1 MVAASFASRS
11 GDGVQIDAPSEANMR
26 ANEKTDP
33 WPRNGWRFLMIDR
46 VPLAI
51 PGFGRYRALDE
62 TMKKERKTVRES
74 AFDGKA
80 EVRCSRRYFG
90 F

>member
-1 MVAASFASRS
+1 MAFRLTP
-11 GDGVQIDAPSEANMR
+11 PSEANMR

-51 PGFGRYRALDE
+51 PGFDNWTLSSFGRDYE
-62 TMKKERKTVRES
+62 ERKTVRES

>member
-1 MVAASFASRS
+1 MAFRLTP
-11 GDGVQIDAPSEANMR
+11 PSEANMR

-62 TMKKERKTVRES
+62 TMKKERQFES
-74 AFDGKA
+74 PLLTAKQK
-80 EVRCSRRYFG
+80 
-90 F
+90 